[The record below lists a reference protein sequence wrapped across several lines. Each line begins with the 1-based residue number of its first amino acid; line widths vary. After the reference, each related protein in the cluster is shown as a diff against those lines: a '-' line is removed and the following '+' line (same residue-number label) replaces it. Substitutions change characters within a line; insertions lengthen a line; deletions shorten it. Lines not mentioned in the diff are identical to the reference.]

1 MIECD
6 RNNEWISC
14 KGESEC
20 SSNRVKLCFYK
31 MIICEY
37 DNDDGVII
45 YSMIKL
51 LIIVFVNDKLKSF
64 FEMKWRAEEKR
75 DEGTQ
80 VMLNIQNIIE
90 GT

>member
-6 RNNEWISC
+6 RNDEWISC

-37 DNDDGVII
+37 DNDGVIM

-64 FEMKWRAEEKR
+64 FEMK
-75 DEGTQ
+75 
-80 VMLNIQNIIE
+80 
-90 GT
+90 